1 VFINGIIPTTKDDVN
16 AELTYISKT
25 LTFHAYITIKCQ
37 GTSSMKY
44 PKKNFTIKLFE
55 DAERSQ
61 KKKIGFKNWGK

>member
-1 VFINGIIPTTKDDVN
+1 
-16 AELTYISKT
+16 
-25 LTFHAYITIKCQ
+25 
-37 GTSSMKY
+37 MKY